1 MSPIG
6 FARRFRATVA
16 IILAELS
23 RNRLRT
29 TLAVAG
35 IVLAVLATTLLVGVG
50 AGVLETGEQ
59 QFDQADRDLWVS
71 SGAVGIS
78 AASGGFENTLY
89 DAHVVGNEMN
99 EIEGVRSAVPIGFQ
113 SIYVS
118 DDGDEFSTS
127 IGTGVTGSG
136 GAVSISEG
144 EAFPSSAGHYNDS
157 RYDGPMSNEV
167 LIDTA
172 TAEQFDV
179 GVGDTLFVGGT
190 QSSAED
196 NEVTVVGISDTFS
209 GFLGTPT
216 ITMPLSELQTVTGS
230 TGTDSATFVT
240 VTTEED
246 AETADVQQRLQEEY
260 PEFTVRDNQQQ
271 LESVV
276 QSQALVLAG
285 AATLVVLAF
294 IAGLALT
301 TNLLGLVVYQQ
312 RATLAALQ
320 AVGLSQWTL
329 ITFIAGQGLALGIV
343 GGVVG
348 VGLTLPAAEGLNRL
362 GAMLVGFE
370 GLVQVPDEVLVVGF
384 GIATVVGTL
393 SAAVVAWRISR
404 LDTLESLE

>member
-1 MSPIG
+1 MSLVAY
-6 FARRFRATVA
+6 ARRFRATVA

-89 DAHVVGNEMN
+89 DAHAVGNEMN
-99 EIEGVRSAVPIGFQ
+99 EIEGVRTAVPIGFQ
-113 SIYVS
+113 SVYVS
-118 DDGDEFSTS
+118 ADGDEFSTI

-136 GAVSISEG
+136 SAVSISEG
-144 EAFPSSAGHYNDS
+144 EAFPGSSGHYNDS
-157 RYDGPMSNEV
+157 GYDGPMSNEV
-167 LIDTA
+167 LIDTE

-179 GVGDTLFVGGT
+179 GVGDTLFIGGT
-190 QSSAED
+190 LSSARD

-216 ITMPLSELQTVTGS
+216 ITMPLSELQTATGS
-230 TGTDSATFVT
+230 TETDSATFVT
-240 VTTEED
+240 VTLEED
-246 AETADVQQRLQEEY
+246 AETAVVQQRLEEAY
-260 PEFTVRDNQQQ
+260 PEFTIRDNQEQ

-276 QSQALVLAG
+276 QNQALVLAG

-362 GAMLVGFE
+362 GEMLVGFE
-370 GLVQVPDEVLVVGF
+370 GLVQVPDAVLVVGF